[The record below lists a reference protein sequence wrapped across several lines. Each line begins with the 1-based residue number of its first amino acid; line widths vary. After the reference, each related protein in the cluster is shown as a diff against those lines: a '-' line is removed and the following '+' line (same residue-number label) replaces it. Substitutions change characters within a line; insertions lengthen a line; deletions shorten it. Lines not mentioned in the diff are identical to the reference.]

1 MINKKLT
8 NKDLDENNFII
19 KATMRS
25 VRMSDKKIR
34 PLIRN
39 IKGKDLN
46 VVISMLSVQKMKTS
60 YFLLK
65 LIKSITS
72 NIKNANPDLKNIHIK
87 NLYVDQGRSYKRV
100 FARSQG
106 RVNYIRRKTSH
117 ITIIILLRNNH

>member
-1 MINKKLT
+1 
-8 NKDLDENNFII
+8 
-19 KATMRS
+19 MRS

-117 ITIIILLRNNH
+117 ITIIIL